1 MNNAQQELDDEIL
14 SACHD
19 GELPPAEAE
28 AVRRRLGREPELAE
42 RLHAMQYVDAAAAG
56 ALRAPDGTPVPART
70 LMLLERAEQEQAKR
84 MEACSVVPLRTAQ
97 AAGSARRRW
106 SAAIRARVASML
118 SQLRERPGGK
128 RR

>member
-28 AVRRRLGREPELAE
+28 AVRRRLAREPALAD

-56 ALRAPDGTPVPART
+56 ALRAPDGTPVPERI
-70 LMLLERAEQEQAKR
+70 LMLLERAEREQAKR
-84 MEACSVVPLRTAQ
+84 LEAGNVVPLRTPP
-97 AAGSARRRW
+97 AARGFRRRW
-106 SAAIRARVASML
+106 SAAIRGRVASL
-118 SQLRERPGGK
+118 LRRLRERSGGK
-128 RR
+128 RP